1 MTLPRHETRFGVRKR
16 AIAGPPPASSL
27 RPRELCWHELEERL
41 YIGVGT
47 DGDHAASVVDVTA
60 AALAVLSA
68 YAPLASPHFTGA
80 PTAPTPAAGD
90 NTTRLAT
97 SAFVTA
103 AITAAI
109 DAVVGAAP
117 GQLNTLQELADAL
130 ADDANFAA
138 DMSAALAAKANLSGA
153 AFTGE
158 VASSSANA
166 FRMTFGSDS
175 YGVIARKDSAT
186 FYLLLTNAGDVGGGW
201 NSLRPFAIN
210 LANGNVN
217 IGTTLGVNG
226 GLVLS
231 GGAAIKKFSVSS
243 AAPGT
248 LADGELY
255 FEYA

>member
-1 MTLPRHETRFGVRKR
+1 MASKPLQFQQG
-16 AIAGPPPASSL
+16 ADFAGP
-27 RPRELCWHELEERL
+27 
-41 YIGVGT
+41 V
-47 DGDHAASVVDVTA
+47 
-60 AALAVLSA
+60 SA
-68 YAPLASPHFTGA
+68 PSPLP
-80 PTAPTPAAGD
+80 GD

-166 FRMTFGSDS
+166 FRMTFGPGS

-186 FYLLLTNAGDVGGGW
+186 FYLLLTNVGDVNGSW
-201 NSLRPFAIN
+201 NGLRPFSIS
-210 LANGNVN
+210 LSNGIVS
-217 IGTTLGVNG
+217 IGTQLRANG
-226 GLVLS
+226 GLLLP
-231 GGAAIKKFSVSS
+231 GGAAINKFSVSS